1 MAKRVMVT
9 KYGFAVLEGT
19 DEEVLEKAKNMSDS
33 DFDWSDP
40 DDPMIHHTCIMQGK
54 EFVAIWITSCT
65 WGQ

>member
-1 MAKRVMVT
+1 MAKSVMVT

-40 DDPMIHHTCIMQGK
+40 DDPIIIDDDADL
-54 EFVAIWITSCT
+54 E
-65 WGQ
+65 